1 MAGGR
6 LFPYSTPVQDIG
18 GGRFPISSVNTTRN
32 IPVFL
37 KKSIYLWPIAGLYF
51 FATWY
56 RQKGISEDYMCVAVA
71 PRLSLNLLS
80 SFLVFIFVSIPILTR
95 AFRMVHLCFLDVLGL
110 LSMFICMLY

>member
-37 KKSIYLWPIAGLYF
+37 KKSIYLWPIAGAYF
-51 FATWY
+51 AFTWY
-56 RQKGISEDYMCVAVA
+56 RQKGTSEDYMCVAVA

-80 SFLVFIFVSIPILTR
+80 SFLVFYF
-95 AFRMVHLCFLDVLGL
+95 CLDSDTDPCLSHASSL
-110 LSMFICMLY
+110 LS